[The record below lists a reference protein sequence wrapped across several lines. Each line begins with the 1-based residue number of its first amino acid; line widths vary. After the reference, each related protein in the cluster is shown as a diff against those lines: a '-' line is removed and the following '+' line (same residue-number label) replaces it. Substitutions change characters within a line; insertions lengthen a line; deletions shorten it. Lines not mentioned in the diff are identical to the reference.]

1 MVRVLRV
8 WLIVLGYVSHNDLR
22 HKINSKNILN
32 KRETDL
38 LIDYA
43 DPSNKGFL
51 NFKDFVKILRPN
63 MSNLNSTGRLN
74 KIAYVTNSQSINNM
88 LRTN

>member
-1 MVRVLRV
+1 MF
-8 WLIVLGYVSHNDLR
+8 IKIGYVSHNDLR
-22 HKINSKNILN
+22 HKINSKNILS

-38 LIDYA
+38 LINYA
-43 DPSNKGFL
+43 DSTNKGYL

-63 MSNLNSTGRLN
+63 MSNLNSTGNLN
-74 KIAYVTNSQSINNM
+74 KIAYVTNSRSINNM